1 MIKAELQLILLRGAS
16 GVSCDAS
23 GVFIKVVERKSDRL
37 VLQDECGSNHFTL

>member
-23 GVFIKVVERKSDRL
+23 GVLFEPVSQERNEKKQIRSKSIDKRA
-37 VLQDECGSNHFTL
+37 